1 MTTFAALALFAVLAA
16 ALMLVL
22 DRIVAR
28 QNRRAFE
35 RRMRAAFYRLYDR
48 EEQRAAEQNL
58 DAAWDAVTRDVN
70 RRVREDREAWQRE
83 SRRDGWAG

>member
-1 MTTFAALALFAVLAA
+1 MTPTVVALLVAGSC
-16 ALMLVL
+16 ALMIAL

-28 QNRRAFE
+28 QNRRAE
-35 RRMRAAFYRLYDR
+35 RH
-48 EEQRAAEQNL
+48 L

-83 SRRDGWAG
+83 SRRDGWPG